1 MIKALTNFAINT
13 LSGAMN
19 MVFALA
25 ILSYFF

>member
-1 MIKALTNFAINT
+1 MTKALTNFAIDT

>member
-1 MIKALTNFAINT
+1 MIKALKNFAINT